1 MDLLF
6 GMIVKMDLGCWG
18 QHIVIVLHQDNGVG
32 LHHCANVSLHMRSS
46 YYIYIKCLSLDVSEL
61 SIELLEAWSYM
72 PVMPAVVT
80 IRVVDSE
87 AVTLYQRISATENTM
102 LIVVPPNTYLLI
114 SVEADGYLPSSAS
127 YYTHHLSGQ
136 ILTFAEFCCVY

>member
-1 MDLLF
+1 M
-6 GMIVKMDLGCWG
+6 G
-18 QHIVIVLHQDNGVG
+18 
-32 LHHCANVSLHMRSS
+32 SS
-46 YYIYIKCLSLDVSEL
+46 YYIYIKCLSLGVSKL

-87 AVTLYQRISATENTM
+87 AVTLYQRISATENIV

-114 SVEADGYLPSSAS
+114 TVEADGYLPSSAS

-136 ILTFAEFCCVY
+136 ISTFY